1 MCIHPTGLV
10 RVSNC
15 ERLTLVCAGRRLVIC
30 NCLDSIFPVYLT
42 LPPVLAGDNR
52 GCRLAPYNTAYPSLP
67 HDLAAAGLWKEGK
80 EGEGGGE
87 GRTEQVQQQLQQNQW
102 NVPLDLTAGHYAKGG
117 GGGGGGVEG
126 GIGVVREGS
135 SGGSA
140 GGGGGM
146 GGGGSPCSSPGPEVG
161 NSRGGESRI
170 LPPELFYTLSIPVSL
185 PPSLPPCSTAHPDHP
200 TGGGIGGIPF
210 SPALPPALHQNP
222 FPLPLEYAS
231 VLRERS
237 MSLDR
242 LQQSVLGS
250 LSVEQRPGVET
261 VVVR

>member
-1 MCIHPTGLV
+1 MCLHPTGLV

-30 NCLDSIFPVYLT
+30 NCLDSIFPVYLS

-52 GCRLAPYNTAYPSLP
+52 GCRLAPYNTAYPSLA
-67 HDLAAAGLWKEGK
+67 HDLAAAGLWSVAKEGK
-80 EGEGGGE
+80 GQE
-87 GRTEQVQQQLQQNQW
+87 LQELQPNQW
-102 NVPLDLTAGHYAKGG
+102 NAPLDLAAGNYAKGG
-117 GGGGGGVEG
+117 GGEG

-140 GGGGGM
+140 GGGGI
-146 GGGGSPCSSPGPEVG
+146 GGGVSPCSSPGPESG
-161 NSRGGESRI
+161 GSRGGESLI
-170 LPPELFYTLSIPVSL
+170 LAPELYYTLSIPVSL
-185 PPSLPPCSTAHPDHP
+185 PPSFPPCSTAHPDHP
-200 TGGGIGGIPF
+200 MEGGIGGLRF
-210 SPALPPALHQNP
+210 SPSLLPALYRNP

-237 MSLDR
+237 TNLDR

-250 LSVEQRPGVET
+250 LTVDQRPGVET
-261 VVVR
+261 VVVK